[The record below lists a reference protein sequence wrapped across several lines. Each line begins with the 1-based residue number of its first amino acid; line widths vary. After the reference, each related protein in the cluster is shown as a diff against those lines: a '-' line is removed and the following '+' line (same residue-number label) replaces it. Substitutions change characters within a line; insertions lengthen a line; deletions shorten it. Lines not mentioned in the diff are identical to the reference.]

1 MLPRSRIPSHPGL
14 VLAEDFLKPLGH
26 TQVAFAAHI
35 GVPVQR
41 INEII
46 RGKRGVT
53 AETAWLLA
61 QSLGTS
67 PQFWL
72 NLQANHDLAL
82 ARPRKTTPKLSPSIL
97 KAG

>member
-1 MLPRSRIPSHPGL
+1 L
-14 VLAEDFLKPLGH
+14 VLVEDFLKPLGI
-26 TQVAFAAHI
+26 TQVAFAAHL

-41 INEII
+41 INELV

-61 QSLGTS
+61 QSLGST

-72 NLQANHDLAL
+72 NLQANHDLAI
-82 ARPRKTTPKLSPSIL
+82 ARPKKATPKLPMS